1 MHARAASLAREFDE
15 LYLPRVQHASRR
27 RDGGPGP
34 RDPRA
39 GIASRRAGSNAPFP
53 VHAASRNRRRLVRNR
68 IPAGSQL
75 AVAV

>member
-15 LYLPRVQHASRR
+15 LRLPRVQHASQRK
-27 RDGGPGP
+27 DGGPGP

-39 GIASRRAGSNAPFP
+39 GTASRRPGSNAAFP

-75 AVAV
+75 AAAV